1 MKKDYS
7 TYFLSGGSFINTQLP
22 AKEKAARADVVID
35 TSGTIAET
43 RAKLPELWQEELRKG
58 GAQP

>member
-1 MKKDYS
+1 MARDGFTREEAEQRLRS
-7 TYFLSGGSFINTQLP
+7 QLP
-22 AKEKAARADVVID
+22 AKDKADRADVVID

-43 RAKLPELWQEELRKG
+43 RAKLPELWREELRKG